1 MEDLGL
7 VYPCRSI
14 RHPATICSDNDCC
27 DDRLNLGPMPVR
39 TTTRAVVESFF
50 ATLKRELL
58 YRRVWTTRAAAQRA
72 IAE

>member
-1 MEDLGL
+1 
-7 VYPCRSI
+7 
-14 RHPATICSDNDCC
+14 
-27 DDRLNLGPMPVR
+27 MPVR